1 MRYTPLLWYA
11 PIVAILFAGCKKDM
25 AIGGKPTNPLIAQAE
40 RFFNDS
46 IVTAGSINRQN
57 PRVTKTRRILWGQAM
72 INDARKSVIAP
83 IVYNQP
89 DFIYDPATGHYYS
102 ANTITRLVMVKDNA
116 GRFRAAVQLCLPDE
130 AFLQNPSGKFS
141 GTVLQE
147 NWQGYLLRPYR
158 VVPRLPGHRG
168 SGDMMAAADAED
180 IVITTCSTIYGYNYP
195 ANDPG
200 AGYAWSSTSCDVM
213 VVPDDQDYGGGGGAT
228 AEGGGGS
235 GASGTGGT
243 TSTRP
248 APTGKTVVVTSP
260 ENVVASLPD
269 YMHCFTNS
277 PGASYQV
284 KVCVDQPNAGTR
296 DPWGLAYP
304 ADALGGA
311 NPFDVGHAFLV
322 LTETDGY
329 NTTVRNI
336 GFYPGSTIM
345 PWSGSVPGVFNN
357 DEMHPYNISAAFN
370 MTATNFFNLLAY
382 VQNSTGQSYNLSTNN
397 CTTWVLNAL
406 SQGHIYLPSTFG
418 YWPWGMGNDPGDLG
432 EDIRNS
438 NAPGIIKSTSDD
450 IHMNSGSCQ

>member
-1 MRYTPLLWYA
+1 MRNTPFLCCIVMYTFLLSN
-11 PIVAILFAGCKKDM
+11 CKKDT
-25 AIGGKPTNPLIAQAE
+25 AIPDVLPDPLIERAQ
-40 RFFNDS
+40 RYFN
-46 IVTAGSINRQN
+46 AH
-57 PRVTKTRRILWGQAM
+57 ILSESAAKPCRPQWGQA
-72 INDARKSVIAP
+72 SVNTAHQAVIVP
-83 IVYNQP
+83 ITYDQP
-89 DFIYDPATGHYYS
+89 EFIYDPATDHYYS
-102 ANTITRLVMVKDNA
+102 ANTISRLVLIQDSA
-116 GRFRAAVQLCLPDE
+116 DRFRAVVQMRIPDAV
-130 AFLQNPSGKFS
+130 FLRDPSGPFT
-141 GTVLQE
+141 GLVLQKA
-147 NWQGYLLRPYR
+147 WQGSPLKPYR
-158 VVPRLPGHRG
+158 VINSHPKKPISNGRRI
-168 SGDMMAAADAED
+168 SAADTEN
-180 IVITTCSTIYGYNYP
+180 IIITTCTTIYGYNYP

-213 VVPDDQDYGGGGGAT
+213 VVPDDQDYGGGGGGA

-235 GASGTGGT
+235 SGTGGN

-248 APTGKTVVVTSP
+248 APTGKTVVVTRP

-284 KVCVDQPNAGTR
+284 EVCVDQPNAGTR
-296 DPWGLAYP
+296 DPWGLTYP
-304 ADALGGA
+304 ADALGGS

-370 MTATNFFNLLAY
+370 MTAANFFNLLAY
-382 VQNSTGQSYNLSTNN
+382 VQNSTGQNYNLSTNN

-438 NAPGIIKSTSDD
+438 NAPGIMKSTSDD